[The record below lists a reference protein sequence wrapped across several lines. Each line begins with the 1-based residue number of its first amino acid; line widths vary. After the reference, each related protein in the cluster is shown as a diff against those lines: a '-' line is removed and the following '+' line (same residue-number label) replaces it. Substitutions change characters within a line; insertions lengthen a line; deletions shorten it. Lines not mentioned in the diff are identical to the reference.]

1 MNMVVAGVDGF
12 VVYQADGDRPAHV
25 GLLYRFPFLPQR
37 IGGDV
42 GGHQHPDADPG
53 CQVVVLPDAAGVC
66 VAEPFLQRDR
76 RQWRHSEVVQSHVA
90 NLPVRGVHVAEAHAG
105 AVAVDLGAAAG
116 VVGDE
121 DDAKICPVRLLECH
135 LSRLITIPTRTP
147 KEAVLGK

>member
-42 GGHQHPDADPG
+42 GGHQHPDAEPG
-53 CQVVVLPDAAGVC
+53 GQVVVHPDVAGVC

-90 NLPVRGVHVAEAHAG
+90 NRPVRGVHVAEAHAG

-121 DDAKICPVRLLECH
+121 DDVKICPVRLLERD
-135 LSRLITIPTRTP
+135 LSRLTIPTGTV